1 MIPVTSVEEEDTVN
15 FHSDLQRPFLRKKQ
29 EKQKLVGKTSWKV
42 RRHFTFTEKIMRLD
56 AVTIQSI
63 KELERAT
70 VSF

>member
-29 EKQKLVGKTSWKV
+29 EKRKLVCKTSGKV
-42 RRHFTFTEKIMRLD
+42 EERKNSTAGCCNNPLIEKL
-56 AVTIQSI
+56 
-63 KELERAT
+63 KNAT